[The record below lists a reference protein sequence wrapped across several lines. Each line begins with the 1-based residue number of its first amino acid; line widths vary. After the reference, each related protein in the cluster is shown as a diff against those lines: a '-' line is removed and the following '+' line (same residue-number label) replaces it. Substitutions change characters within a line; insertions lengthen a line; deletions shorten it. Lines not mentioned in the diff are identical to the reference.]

1 MVAIE
6 SRLTKQ
12 PRNSEFVVA
21 KDVSKEEDIVLDKV
35 SARDKEIQILDLE
48 IQKGKVLIKHLL
60 RIFKKNF
67 QVADLTQTETE

>member
-6 SRLTKQ
+6 SRLSKQ

-21 KDVSKEEDIVLDKV
+21 KDVTKDEDIKTEKI
-35 SARDKEIQILDLE
+35 SARDKDIQFLDLE

-67 QVADLTQTETE
+67 